1 MALYKGIEFPDQ
13 VAPFAR
19 HMPALNDHREA
30 LAALGAT
37 WDTLGLLAHLSNLKA
52 DMHEVRSGFA
62 RLAAELL
69 GSLAVETLARATAV
83 LGRQARIAV
92 DVLARD
98 LAGRGPGLAVLAADE
113 LVVEASATRAPAL
126 LDALRDRLR
135 AFATLYPAC
144 RDLVLLAPDGEVLA
158 RLRDGLAGRSQSTL
172 VARAMGSARTVET
185 YEPFD
190 VFGDAPALA
199 WAARVEHGGRVAGV
213 LALAFDLEREAAR
226 IFEALAAHDEV
237 LAYVDADGR
246 VVVSNDARRL
256 PPGRRVALVPGSAAL
271 RLAGTACVAAQRM
284 PATATGPAEAWPRW
298 GAVAIAPVELAF
310 GLDAAGDDGA
320 AFAGP
325 SFSGE
330 GVFSPRLREVPERAR
345 DIQRR
350 LDRMVWNG
358 RIHQAAGV
366 QVSAEAS
373 AFSRSLLGEIAATG
387 RRTKDVFERA
397 SDELLAGV
405 AAGLQAEARFLA
417 GWAIEFLARELR
429 ERCADARWWA
439 HSAALASM
447 QPERVRPALARLQ
460 RLYPAWSELVVFDD
474 GGRVVAATRH
484 AGLEGTTPP
493 DGWVADALALR
504 EPGRCVTTGF
514 AASALADGA
523 PTCNVAAPLLAGG
536 RAAGGLG
543 LVLDAKPR
551 LESILRQSL
560 PEAPGAVAAF
570 CRPDGVVIA
579 RTGELPVALPES
591 VLVLAPGHAWAGV
604 LGEDG
609 RCFGAGAAALA
620 QALGAGPA
628 AQGAAVVGVV
638 IVPCGTPVAPAVDA
652 LPEIPSVD
660 DGAEIATFLVGHRL
674 LGVPAAAVVE
684 CIEVAAAV
692 RVWRG
697 GFAQRHAG
705 YATWNDAALPL
716 VDIAADVEAGPGVVH
731 RHAIVMRSG
740 GQEFGLLVSEL
751 GPVARMRLSEERGPA
766 GGGDAS
772 RLIAQLARAGSV
784 MLPVLAPEAV
794 SGMGRGWI

>member
-1 MALYKGIEFPDQ
+1 MALYKGIEFPDD
-13 VAPFAR
+13 VAPFVR

-52 DMHEVRSGFA
+52 DMREVRAGFA
-62 RLAAELL
+62 RLTTELLACLAAE
-69 GSLAVETLARATAV
+69 ALARATAV

-126 LDALRDRLR
+126 LSALRERLR

-158 RLRDGLAGRSQSTL
+158 RLGDGFAGRSQSPL
-172 VARAMGSARTVET
+172 VARAMASPRYLET
-185 YEPFD
+185 YEPLDFL
-190 VFGDAPALA
+190 GDAPALA

-237 LAYVDADGR
+237 LAYVDAEGR

-256 PPGRRVALVPGSAAL
+256 PPGRRVAGVPGSPAL
-271 RLAGTACVAAQRM
+271 RLAGAACVAAQRM
-284 PATATGPAEAWPRW
+284 PATAAAPAEAWPRW
-298 GAVAIAPVELAF
+298 GAVAVAPVELAF
-310 GLDAAGDDGA
+310 GLEQAGEDAAQPA
-320 AFAGP
+320 AP
-325 SFSGE
+325 PFSGE

-366 QVSAEAS
+366 PVSAEAA
-373 AFSRSLLGEIAATG
+373 AFSRSLLAEIAATG
-387 RRTKDVFERA
+387 RRTEEVFERA
-397 SDELLAGV
+397 SVELRAAV

-417 GWAIEFLARELR
+417 GWAVEFLARELR
-429 ERCADARWWA
+429 ERMADARWWT

-447 QPERVRPALARLQ
+447 EPERVRPALARLQ
-460 RLYPAWSELVVFDD
+460 RLYPAWSELLVFDG
-474 GGRVVAATRH
+474 GGRVVAATRQ
-484 AGLEGTTPP
+484 AGLEGTTLP
-493 DGWVADALALR
+493 DAWVADALALR
-504 EPGRCVTTGF
+504 EAGRCVTTAF
-514 AASALADGA
+514 AASPLQDGA
-523 PTCNVAAPLLAGG
+523 PTCIVAAPLLAQG
-536 RAAGGLG
+536 RAVGGIG
-543 LVLDAKPR
+543 LVLDARPR
-551 LESILRQSL
+551 LESILRQAL
-560 PEAPGAVAAF
+560 PEIAGAVAAF

-579 RTGELPVALPES
+579 RTGELPVALPGS

-604 LGEDG
+604 LVEDG
-609 RCFGAGAAALA
+609 RCFVVGAAALA
-620 QALGAGPA
+620 QALGGEPA
-628 AQGAAVVGVV
+628 HGGAAVVGVV
-638 IVPCGTPVAPAVDA
+638 VVPCGAPVAPAAGAV
-652 LPEIPSVD
+652 PEIASLH
-660 DGAEIATFLVGHRL
+660 DGTEIATFLVGGKL

-705 YATWNDAALPL
+705 YVTWNDMALPL

-731 RHAIVMRSG
+731 RHAIVLRSG

-751 GPVARMRLSEERGPA
+751 GPIAAMQLSEERGLA
-766 GGGDAS
+766 GGGDAT
-772 RLIAQLARAGSV
+772 RLIGQLARAGSV
-784 MLPVLAPEAV
+784 LLPVLSPQALL
-794 SGMGRGWI
+794 GRGRG